1 MKSTINYQSWVIYED
16 NHLVIV
22 NKPANI
28 PVQSDISRDKS
39 LIDYIKD
46 YIKFKYDKPG
56 NIFLGLPHRID
67 RPVSGIVIL
76 CKTSKSLS
84 RVTKMFR
91 ENKIKKI
98 YWAIVENKI
107 NKSSGTLIN
116 YLKKNKRKN
125 KSHCINEEKKD
136 YKRAELNF
144 LFKKE
149 LENYFH
155 YEIELI
161 TGRHHQIRSQL
172 SYIGSCIK
180 GDIKYGAKRTN
191 KSGGIN
197 LHSREVE
204 FIHPIKKKLIKLVA
218 NTPNEIIWRTCTN

>member
-1 MKSTINYQSWVIYED
+1 MKSTINYKNWVIYED
-16 NHLVIV
+16 NHLIIV
-22 NKPANI
+22 NKPGNI

-46 YIKFKYDKPG
+46 YIKFKYNKPG
-56 NIFLGLPHRID
+56 NVFLGLPHRID

-116 YLKKNKRKN
+116 YLKKNKRNN
-125 KSHCINEEKKD
+125 KSHW
-136 YKRAELNF
+136 
-144 LFKKE
+144 
-149 LENYFH
+149 
-155 YEIELI
+155 
-161 TGRHHQIRSQL
+161 
-172 SYIGSCIK
+172 IK
-180 GDIKYGAKRTN
+180 Q
-191 KSGGIN
+191 
-197 LHSREVE
+197 
-204 FIHPIKKKLIKLVA
+204 
-218 NTPNEIIWRTCTN
+218 

>member
-1 MKSTINYQSWVIYED
+1 MKSTINYQNWVIYED
-16 NHLVIV
+16 NHLIIV
-22 NKPANI
+22 NKPGNI

-56 NIFLGLPHRID
+56 NVFLGLPHRID

-125 KSHCINEEKKD
+125 KSHCIKEEKKD

-197 LHSREVE
+197 LHSRKVE
-204 FIHPIKKKLIKLVA
+204 FIHPIKKKLIKLIA
-218 NTPNEIIWRTCTN
+218 DTPNEIIWSTCTN

>member
-1 MKSTINYQSWVIYED
+1 M
-16 NHLVIV
+16 
-22 NKPANI
+22 
-28 PVQSDISRDKS
+28 
-39 LIDYIKD
+39 
-46 YIKFKYDKPG
+46 
-56 NIFLGLPHRID
+56 
-67 RPVSGIVIL
+67 
-76 CKTSKSLS
+76 
-84 RVTKMFR
+84 
-91 ENKIKKI
+91 
-98 YWAIVENKI
+98 
-107 NKSSGTLIN
+107 
-116 YLKKNKRKN
+116 
-125 KSHCINEEKKD
+125 
-136 YKRAELNF
+136 NF

-197 LHSREVE
+197 LHSRKVE

-218 NTPNEIIWRTCTN
+218 DTPNEIIWRTCTN